1 MVKLIWSEKA
11 IISLELIAEYIS
23 KDSLFYA
30 KETIRK
36 IRSLTRKLKDF
47 PYLGSIVPEYD
58 RPDIKQLIYKSYR
71 IIYKID
77 DGVITILTVI
87 SGYKQLWFLR

>member
-47 PYLGSIVPEYD
+47 PYLGSIVQEYD

-87 SGYKQLWFLR
+87 SGYKQL

>member
-77 DGVITILTVI
+77 DGVITILT
-87 SGYKQLWFLR
+87 